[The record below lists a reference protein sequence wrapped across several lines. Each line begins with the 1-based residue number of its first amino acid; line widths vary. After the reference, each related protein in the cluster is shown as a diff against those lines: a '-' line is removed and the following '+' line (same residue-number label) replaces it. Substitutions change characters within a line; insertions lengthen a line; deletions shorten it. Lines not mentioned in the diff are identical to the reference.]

1 MKMVDNGRLL
11 MIVPP
16 SSVSGDNVGWLPRR
30 RAGGIDSSMAADC
43 RINLDNL
50 FGDTSFPF
58 W

>member
-1 MKMVDNGRLL
+1 MVDNGRLL